1 MKVNNFNYDKVLTH
15 AKYLIKMNK
24 HILGNRLT
32 SDDVVSEVYIKHCE
46 TGKEI
51 EKLTRNIVITE
62 TRRLIAI
69 KQQNSNKKIFV
80 EKKCKSCKE
89 IKPAN
94 QFYELQNKDLG
105 FKYYSLYC
113 KACESER
120 KKEYINKVGR
130 NNHNKKRREQY
141 KNNLRAKEL
150 ANLRYL
156 KFKNKNK
163 LSLLSKA

>member
-1 MKVNNFNYDKVLTH
+1 MKVNNFNYDKILTH

-24 HILGNRLT
+24 HILGNRLNP
-32 SDDVVSEVYIKHCE
+32 DDVVSEVYIKHCE

-51 EKLTRNIVITE
+51 EKLTRDIVITE
-62 TRRLIAI
+62 TRRLTAI
-69 KQQNSNKKIFV
+69 KQQNSTKKRFI
-80 EKKCKSCKE
+80 EKKCKRCNE
-89 IKPAN
+89 IKPCN
-94 QFYELQNKDLG
+94 EFYQIYNKDLG
-105 FKYYSLYC
+105 FTYYSLYC

-120 KKEYINKVGR
+120 KKEYINKVGH

-150 ANLRYL
+150 AHLRYL